1 MDGTYTNT
9 QRLIQWHDRAADPP
23 GDARSDLWF
32 TVHLGL
38 RLKQLYADSTLERDR
53 PIQALT
59 WDYIDPE
66 ENARLA
72 DQGRALGRAR
82 AQGDQRLRRGH
93 RASR

>member
-38 RLKQLYADSTLERDR
+38 RLKQLYAASTLERDR

-59 WDYIDPE
+59 WNYIDPD
-66 ENARLA
+66 ENAGGGSRTSPPP
-72 DQGRALGRAR
+72 RSCS
-82 AQGDQRLRRGH
+82 RR
-93 RASR
+93 